1 MVLFPFL
8 RKDALLRRNFWR
20 VLRGF
25 TLLEI
30 VLALFILAVL
40 AGTLTPSITEIVNRN
55 RIDGEK
61 RTLGELA
68 DNVTASFENT
78 DLTNLNLAA
87 LPGTIGSGDTPTGFS
102 ASSTAPYTTTS
113 NNSWFAKIARL
124 RGLTPVIGSPPTAPA
139 QPALAVVAFNLFGN
153 PRLLFAGPAEAGQQ
167 RFLLLSLMA
176 RSDQLTLP
184 AYDGSAAW
192 FNAIWNNDWESRTA
206 ALPAAWSGG
215 LTPAQLAAWNQ
226 GSGGLTSAWRLCVR
240 RIVLSKFTVT
250 VNDNHA
256 TNAAFVS
263 FNNVANA
270 FTAAA
275 NSGATTTPEILGGR
289 LVTVNQGTAWPGV
302 QALQFRIHENA
313 TVTVQ

>member
-1 MVLFPFL
+1 MVFYAFL
-8 RKDALLRRNFWR
+8 RKDALLRQNFRR

-40 AGTLTPSITEIVNRN
+40 AATLTPSITEIVNRN

-68 DNVTASFENT
+68 DAITASFENS
-78 DLTNLNLAA
+78 DLTNLNVAA
-87 LPGTIGSGDTPTGFS
+87 LPGTIGSGDTPTEFS
-102 ASSTAPYTTTS
+102 ASSTAPYATTN

-124 RGLTPVIGSPPTAPA
+124 RGLTPVIGRPPTVAV
-139 QPALAVVAFNLFGN
+139 QPALAQVAFNFLGN
-153 PRLLFAGPAEAGQQ
+153 PRLLFAGPTEAGQQ

-176 RSDQLTLP
+176 RTDQLTLP
-184 AYDGSAAW
+184 AYDGSTAW

-206 ALPAAWSGG
+206 TLPGYWSSV

-226 GSGGLTSAWRLCVR
+226 GTGGLTQAWRLCVR
-240 RIVLSKFTVT
+240 RIVLPKFTVT
-250 VNDNHA
+250 VNDNHP

-263 FNNVANA
+263 INNVANA

>member
-1 MVLFPFL
+1 MLLFPLLPSRAPL
-8 RKDALLRRNFWR
+8 RTNFWR

-40 AGTLTPSITEIVNRN
+40 AATLTPSMTEIVNRN
-55 RIDGEK
+55 RIDAEK

-68 DNVTASFENT
+68 DTITASFDNT

-87 LPGTIGSGDTPTGFS
+87 LPGTISPSDTPTEFS
-102 ASSTAPYTTTS
+102 ASSSAPYATTH
-113 NNSWFAKIARL
+113 NNSWFAKLARL
-124 RGLTPVIGSPPTAPA
+124 RGLAPVVGTPPTTAA
-139 QPALAVVAFNLFGN
+139 QPALAQIAFNLFGN
-153 PRLLFAGPAEAGQQ
+153 PRLLFAGPNEAGQQ
-167 RFLLLSLMA
+167 RFLFISLMA

-206 ALPAAWSGG
+206 TLPGSWSGV

-226 GSGGLTSAWRLCVR
+226 GSGGMTSAWRLCVR
-240 RIVLSKFTVT
+240 RIVLPKFTVT
-250 VNDNHA
+250 VNDNHP

-263 FNNVANA
+263 FNNISNA

-275 NSGATTTPEILGGR
+275 NSGASVTPEILGGR
-289 LVTVNQGTAWPGV
+289 LITVNQGTAWPGM
-302 QALQFRIHENA
+302 QALQFRLHENA